1 MDPKWPICVKREF
14 FGKNHYF
21 LAPLSLVHLKKILS
35 EDLEL
40 WWLVIFG
47 CKMAHWPKW
56 EFFEKNMIH
65 DLIHMISMYLLV
77 PFIVQNG
84 MKILKADDWA
94 KIAHLT
100 KIFFWKFLL

>member
-1 MDPKWPICVKREF
+1 
-14 FGKNHYF
+14 
-21 LAPLSLVHLKKILS
+21 
-35 EDLEL
+35 
-40 WWLVIFG
+40 
-47 CKMAHWPKW
+47 
-56 EFFEKNMIH
+56 MIH

-100 KIFFWKFLL
+100 KIFFLEIFTLSKFLLSFK

>member
-1 MDPKWPICVKREF
+1 
-14 FGKNHYF
+14 
-21 LAPLSLVHLKKILS
+21 
-35 EDLEL
+35 
-40 WWLVIFG
+40 
-47 CKMAHWPKW
+47 
-56 EFFEKNMIH
+56 MIH
-65 DLIHMISMYLLV
+65 DLIHMISMYLLF